1 MPRVSLQWIIHV
13 LSKMPEAKLN
23 APCRIG
29 IAEPIALKDVITRY
43 VTHCEDII
51 GQILARL

>member
-1 MPRVSLQWIIHV
+1 MQWIIHV